1 MDFLNNLVSQA
12 QTWLTHSMMTPG
24 SLWQEGFILAALL
37 AAFLI
42 SRVIVRPRLDPK
54 IDFNQWTL
62 GMLVIVLAKRLATP
76 LVSIFLLWVAQGVA
90 QHYGWPREW
99 LHIALILL
107 LSWVLSRVVVTLI
120 FYAAKS
126 RNRAIGVPVALMAVA
141 CAAVLAGVAAA
152 CAAVLAVLKAE
163 PPISIVV

>member
-1 MDFLNNLVSQA
+1 MDFLNNLVSQT
-12 QTWLTHSMMTPG
+12 QTWLTQSMMTPG

-76 LVSIFLLWVAQGVA
+76 LVSIFL
-90 QHYGWPREW
+90 
-99 LHIALILL
+99 I
-107 LSWVLSRVVVTLI
+107 
-120 FYAAKS
+120 
-126 RNRAIGVPVALMAVA
+126 
-141 CAAVLAGVAAA
+141 
-152 CAAVLAVLKAE
+152 
-163 PPISIVV
+163 